1 MQNIHKSTVIEEGAS
16 IGENVTIG
24 PFCYIGSDVVIGEG
38 SVVASHVR
46 IEGKTSIG
54 KNNKIFSHT
63 VLGSIPQDLKF
74 HGEEVELIFGD
85 NNTIREFCFIT
96 PGTQHGGSITRI
108 GSDNLIMAYVHL
120 GHDVI
125 MGDGCILSNATNVGG
140 HVEFGNHVVV
150 GATSAI
156 HQFVKIGDYAML
168 GGASALTQDLPPYC
182 MAEGN
187 RAHLRGLN
195 LTGLRRNVEKSDID
209 PIKRAYK
216 TLFESD
222 IALKDSALALLEEN
236 PSKAVEKL
244 CNFVM
249 QTKRGIPYKRH
260 NEKKKGKA

>member
-1 MQNIHKSTVIEEGAS
+1 MQAIIHKSTVVEDGAT
-16 IGENVTIG
+16 IGEGVTIG
-24 PFCYIGSDVVIGEG
+24 PFCHIGKDVVIGEG
-38 SVVASHVR
+38 TTIASHVL
-46 IEGKTSIG
+46 IDGKTTIG
-54 KNNKIFSHT
+54 KNNRLFSHT

-74 HGEEVELIFGD
+74 HGEDVELIIGD

-96 PGTQHGGSITRI
+96 PGTEHGGSVTKI
-108 GSDNLIMAYVHL
+108 GNSNLIMGYVHL

-125 MGDGCILSNATNVGG
+125 MGDHCIVSNATNVGG
-140 HVEFGNHVVV
+140 HVEFGSHIVI

-195 LTGLRRNVEKSDID
+195 LTGLRRHIDKSDID

-216 TLFESD
+216 ELFESSV
-222 IALKDSALALLEEN
+222 ALKESAAKILNAN
-236 PSKAVEKL
+236 PTAKVEDL

-249 QTKRGIPYKRH
+249 DTKRGIPYKR
-260 NEKKKGKA
+260 ESRK